1 MPVVQLVLSLMN
13 QPRRSQQVPDLLVA
27 ERRVCSPCDG
37 QSERSQTVGFAN
49 SRAFERSFELSIAAS
64 WESAP
69 SRSFG
74 CVQSACDSQ
83 REAKLFAVLILVPLR
98 VLLNSPSRLRGS
110 LHPRGASGVLSPS
123 KAKLLALLIPV
134 FAVLLSKSF
143 ISRIAINK
151 KAPVFRLGLFY
162 LLGAWRCTTLAW
174 QLPHYHRRSCVS
186 LLSSEWIQVVPQRY
200 CHQAKTVCLSLT
212 KAS

>member
-1 MPVVQLVLSLMN
+1 MGPLALLGALISL
-13 QPRRSQQVPDLLVA
+13 A
-27 ERRVCSPCDG
+27 ERGIAQSVCDG
-37 QSERSQTVGFAN
+37 QKSKTICVLQFNT
-49 SRAFERSFELSIAAS
+49 AAS

-74 CVQSACDSQ
+74 CAQPLCDSQ
-83 REAKLFAVLILVPLR
+83 KNATLVAF
-98 VLLNSPSRLRGS
+98 LNTG
-110 LHPRGASGVLSPS
+110 
-123 KAKLLALLIPV
+123 
-134 FAVLLSKSF
+134 FAVLLSKYF
-143 ISRIAINK
+143 TARITINK
-151 KAPVFRLGLFY
+151 KAPVFRLRLFY

-212 KAS
+212 K